1 MPHEVTMPQLGM
13 TQDSGRL
20 TQWLKQPGEKVA
32 RGDLLF
38 EVETDKATMEI
49 EAQADGFL
57 THVKADEGADIPVGK
72 VIARISDTASETADA
87 PDELAAAPTPEA
99 EPAPGTDDALPEGHA
114 ITMPQLGMTQDSGVL
129 VTWLKAPGD
138 AVGAEDIL
146 FEVETDKST
155 MEVAAGH
162 DGYLAATL
170 AEPGEAIAVGGM
182 LAIMSP
188 GPPSA
193 PVARSAAQMAAQM
206 AAKPAPADAKA
217 APARVEPVADEA
229 PPAATPQAVP
239 GSEGR
244 ILASPKLRRIALVE
258 GLDLSR
264 LVRAGHPQPFHMR
277 DLEILRSLPDETQ
290 PSGVQQTSPHVTA
303 AATAM
308 RLTAKSEQD
317 GFAAFARWA
326 GETHGLADADA
337 LLAGLAGASLPG
349 GPGIVAVE
357 RFGARRAFLVPQDR
371 RLSAAT
377 PSDAAPTLILRDLR
391 TSAVESVAIGAE
403 ALPVITITRQ
413 GAGLSITLECGPGQM
428 DGPAAIALLDA
439 FAGRLREPLRHL
451 L

>member
-72 VIARISDTASETADA
+72 VIARISETASETADA
-87 PDELAAAPTPEA
+87 PDEPAAAPEA
-99 EPAPGTDDALPEGHA
+99 APAPGADDALPKGHA

-129 VTWLKAPGD
+129 VAWLKAPGD

-162 DGYLAATL
+162 HGYLAATL
-170 AEPGEAIAVGGM
+170 AEPGEAVAVGGM
-182 LAIMSP
+182 LAIISQ

-193 PVARSAAQMAAQM
+193 PVTRSAAQMAVQM
-206 AAKPAPADAKA
+206 AA
-217 APARVEPVADEA
+217 EPVADEA
-229 PPAATPQAVP
+229 PPAATPQAVT

-244 ILASPKLRRIALVE
+244 ILASPKLRRIALAE
-258 GLDLSR
+258 GLDLAR

-277 DLEILRSLPDETQ
+277 DLEILRSLHEETPPQ
-290 PSGVQQTSPHVTA
+290 GVQQASPHVTA
-303 AATAM
+303 AAAAM
-308 RLTAKSEQD
+308 RLGAHCPQD

-337 LLAGLAGASLPG
+337 LLAGLAGANLPG
-349 GPGIVAVE
+349 GPEIVAVE

-371 RLSAAT
+371 RLSAVA
-377 PSDAAPTLILRDLR
+377 PSDAAPALILRDLR
-391 TSAVESVAIGAE
+391 ATAVESVAIGAE

-428 DGPAAIALLDA
+428 DAPAAIALLDA

>member
-1 MPHEVTMPQLGM
+1 
-13 TQDSGRL
+13 
-20 TQWLKQPGEKVA
+20 
-32 RGDLLF
+32 
-38 EVETDKATMEI
+38 
-49 EAQADGFL
+49 
-57 THVKADEGADIPVGK
+57 
-72 VIARISDTASETADA
+72 
-87 PDELAAAPTPEA
+87 
-99 EPAPGTDDALPEGHA
+99 
-114 ITMPQLGMTQDSGVL
+114 MPQLGMTQDSGVL

-138 AVGAEDIL
+138 AIGAEDIL

-170 AEPGEAIAVGGM
+170 AEPGEAVAVGGM
-182 LAIMSP
+182 LAIISQS
-188 GPPSA
+188 PPSA
-193 PVARSAAQMAAQM
+193 PVIRSAAQMAAQN
-206 AAKPAPADAKA
+206 APQAAPADAQA
-217 APARVEPVADEA
+217 AAAQAEPVAVEPSPGA
-229 PPAATPQAVP
+229 VSQAVT

-244 ILASPKLRRIALVE
+244 ILASPKLRRIALAE
-258 GLDLSR
+258 GLDLAR
-264 LVRAGHPQPFHMR
+264 LVRAGHPQPYHMR
-277 DLEILRSLPDETQ
+277 DLDILRSLPEETPPQ
-290 PSGVQQTSPHVTA
+290 GVQQASPHVTA
-303 AATAM
+303 AAAAM

-326 GETHGLADADA
+326 GETHGLTDADA

-391 TSAVESVAIGAE
+391 ATAVESVAIGAE

-413 GAGLSITLECGPGQM
+413 GTGLSITLECGPGQM

>member
-20 TQWLKQPGEKVA
+20 TQWLKQPGDKVA

-87 PDELAAAPTPEA
+87 LDEPAATPEA
-99 EPAPGTDDALPEGHA
+99 EFAPAAGDALPKGHA

-129 VTWLKAPGD
+129 VAWLKLPGD

-170 AEPGEAIAVGGM
+170 AEPGEAVAVGGM
-182 LAIMSP
+182 LAIISAS
-188 GPPSA
+188 PPSA
-193 PVARSAAQMAAQM
+193 PVARSAAQMAA
-206 AAKPAPADAKA
+206 KPAPADAKP
-217 APARVEPVADEA
+217 APAQAEPTAVQA
-229 PPAATPQAVP
+229 PPAVTPQAVP

-244 ILASPKLRRIALVE
+244 ILASPKLRRIALAE
-258 GLDLSR
+258 ELDLAR

-277 DLEILRSLPDETQ
+277 DLEILRSLPEETLPQ
-290 PSGVQQTSPHVTA
+290 GVQKASPHA
-303 AATAM
+303 AAAAAAM
-308 RLTAKSEQD
+308 RLTASSEQD

-357 RFGARRAFLVPQDR
+357 RFGARRAFLVPNDR
-371 RLSAAT
+371 RLSAVA
-377 PSDAAPTLILRDLR
+377 PSDEAPALILRDLR
-391 TSAVESVAIGAE
+391 ATAVESVAIGAE
-403 ALPVITITRQ
+403 TLPVITITGQ

-439 FAGRLREPLRHL
+439 FAGRMREPLRHL